1 MTGRVGAPA
10 TLRTPVPVPDADS
23 AGFWESARAGV
34 LSIDRC
40 TQCRRWQHPPLEACR
55 SCGQPTRF
63 EPVSGRGEV
72 FSFIVVRQATVPG
85 HEPPYVVALVELA
98 EQPGIRLTGV
108 LQGPVD
114 GVHIGMPVEARL
126 VPVGDG
132 EFRGPEFVP
141 VSR

>member
-1 MTGRVGAPA
+1 MTTTSDPVAVTRA
-10 TLRTPVPVPDADS
+10 PVPVPDADS
-23 AGFWESARAGV
+23 AGFWASTRDGV

-55 SCGQPTRF
+55 HCGQPTRF

-72 FSFIVVRQATVPG
+72 FSFIVVRQPTVPG
-85 HEPPYVVALVELA
+85 HEPPYVVGLVELA
-98 EQPGIRLTGV
+98 EQSGIRLTGV
-108 LQGPVD
+108 VRAPVD
-114 GVHIGMPVEARL
+114 AVHVGMPVEVRL
-126 VPVGDG
+126 MPVGGG